1 MTNFNINTRQLTY
14 EDIRLKRNTFT
25 DELIYMFR
33 KANRSESS
41 LCWWIISSNSWLDGE
56 TPMSFIRV
64 GKGYNKVLAA
74 AHEELLGIR
83 HG

>member
-1 MTNFNINTRQLTY
+1 MTKFNINTRQLTY
-14 EDIRLKRNTFT
+14 AEIGLKRDTFT

-56 TPMSFIRV
+56 TPMSFIRS
-64 GKGYNKVLAA
+64 GKGYNEVLAA
-74 AHEELLGIR
+74 AYEELLGIR
-83 HG
+83 YG